1 MRSFRIGYYIILL
14 TPLISLVSFW
24 LFLPTAVL
32 GVLQYTLTSI
42 FMTIWSASII
52 LILTVGISLYVYGYL
67 KQQGTVNEEKVI
79 LILGLLL
86 ASWGVFTYLIASAFL
101 SDMILWSMNPDV
113 RSLTI
118 LDYLQY
124 WAWEAKAIAWEGT
137 AIMLIVTSI
146 TRIRSHARVKVYP

>member
-1 MRSFRIGYYIILL
+1 MRSFQIGYYIILL

-24 LFLPTAVL
+24 LFLPTVVL

-42 FMTIWSASII
+42 FMTIWSVSII
-52 LILTVGISLYVYGYL
+52 LILAVGISLYVYGYL
-67 KQQGTVNEEKVI
+67 KQQGTVNEEKAI

-86 ASWGVFTYLIASAFL
+86 ASWGVFTDLIASAFL

-113 RSLTI
+113 RALTI

-124 WAWEAKAIAWEGT
+124 WTWEAKATVWIGT

-146 TRIRSHARVKVYP
+146 TRIRSHTRVKFYP